1 MSEIVSKPIL
11 NSYTTL
17 YISLLS
23 SNFLDASKS
32 KKPQKYQ
39 CFEQSERTKNFR
51 SWSFGGDG
59 GIRTLDLTDANRTL
73 SRACHILSKNG
84 ETVVIKK
91 IKMKGKDG
99 DLFPLSDSVLFQGI
113 LTVFPLS
120 CRITAARK
128 GRALP
133 TIR

>member
-1 MSEIVSKPIL
+1 MVDLKGIEP
-11 NSYTTL
+11 
-17 YISLLS
+17 
-23 SNFLDASKS
+23 SN
-32 KKPQKYQ
+32 
-39 CFEQSERTKNFR
+39 
-51 SWSFGGDG
+51 
-59 GIRTLDLTDANRTL
+59 LTDANRAL
-73 SRACHILSKNG
+73 YHACHILSKNG